1 MTRFLTAS
9 IGIAIA
15 LALGY
20 VVAAAMATEVG
31 RSWLAALACAIM
43 LAAVVQSFQ
52 VFGSSNDRLS
62 H

>member
-1 MTRFLTAS
+1 MSRFLTAS
-9 IGIAIA
+9 LGIAIA

-31 RSWLAALACAIM
+31 RSWLAVLAAVIM
-43 LAAVVQSFQ
+43 LAAVVQTTQ
-52 VFGSSNDRLS
+52 VFGSSHRRLS